1 MRFPVPRIRLFSG
14 RILLFIGLCC
24 LLVSEAAGEGL
35 TSWRFF
41 EASEGL
47 GGTWTS
53 FITVGPSGRVWIS
66 HESEDKL
73 SCLDGWPVPD
83 SGIAHIYPGPGSDLK
98 VCESDS
104 GQLWSVYS
112 KGVQL
117 FRNGRWVRYQIDEIT
132 NFLPPSGLRAL
143 IPFLPDGPDRVYYL
157 LPNRLMLFETGTGRR
172 VVVKSAREAGLGR
185 LIDMI
190 AARQGGIWVSGEKG
204 VARFEPG
211 RSGQADVWQE
221 YLLGALPVH
230 DVHSLE
236 EGSPGELF
244 AVAGSH
250 VNGREEIVCLDGE
263 RWHIVPG
270 GGRNIRKVW
279 PGMDGSYWTLAD
291 KNTLSQVVDGR
302 VMVQEKAG
310 ILSGNLHEIAV
321 EPNGVFWLTTSH
333 GLARYAP
340 SIWRTPGE
348 VKNIDARVH
357 AIHEDAGGRIW
368 FAAVDKLLLFYGGKW
383 TKFALPRNTET
394 YSYLTQAI
402 TSLPDR
408 RLAICTYHYSPFLL
422 LFDPDKERFEYV
434 IPSVNDSSSAPSN
447 RVVGLIAQRRDGNIW
462 VQTLDYWNPANFRLE
477 VFDGKNFRSFLDLGD
492 DWRIGRPQFL
502 YETENGDLWIGGSGQ
517 DGLGLYKDGH
527 YETFGPD
534 KGFPGGCAYCI
545 CEVEKGR
552 LWVGCKNEIYQFDGK
567 QWSVVHSGFNVVN
580 SIVKGRDG
588 IIWVA
593 SGTGVHRCR
602 DGVWVT
608 NTVEDGLPNT
618 AAYTIAQDRS
628 GRVWAGTISGLGLF
642 HPEADSDP
650 PRTIIS
656 EKDNLKET
664 PPGREVH
671 LLFSGIEKW
680 KQTRA
685 ERLLFSYRLDS
696 GPWSTFQ
703 TGNLAVFQNLSYGR
717 HSFEVRAMD
726 VNFNYDP
733 KPASFGFRVLLPW
746 YRETGFLVV
755 MGASGT
761 IILFL
766 LGFALRRHFFLEKL
780 VVERTRDLQDANVQL
795 QDNYSELQRTEAE
808 LKKEHQFQEGM
819 LRKERLLARIAS
831 GLNSAEAFHE
841 ILSELLDIIAKATN
855 VNHIG
860 LYRLNRQERKT
871 IRLAAWISPS
881 SAPQL
886 NELPTLFFSGL
897 TGLVELLF
905 QGWTINSDGLDHL
918 SPGERQILESC
929 GIDSLLIRPLPIAD
943 GVIGCFFFSRGA
955 GCPWKPEEEE
965 LLGTIADIIANGWQ
979 RYEHLQARLEADRR
993 KTDAVQMAEKS
1004 VRMASI
1010 GVMASGIT
1018 HEINQ
1023 PLNSL
1028 RIITEGVLQDIE
1040 RNLSVSQDEYAKM
1053 FRRMFRQIN
1062 RIDEIIKHM
1071 RAFWVSPVHIAQ
1083 ESFDLNKAVKN
1094 ALSLIDSQIHAH
1106 GIELALG
1113 LVRQSPLIR
1122 GNQVHLEQVVI
1133 NLVINAMHA
1142 LGEVSTED
1150 KLIRVVTRR
1159 RAGHAVIRVEDNGK
1173 GFPEGEEENLFDP
1186 FYSTRQ
1192 PGEGMGLGLAIVNRF
1207 VEGMGGTVKARN
1219 RKKGGAEFIV
1229 ELPVFL
1235 SNEGGGK

>member
-1 MRFPVPRIRLFSG
+1 MRLPASRISATAG
-14 RILLFIGLCC
+14 RICMLAGLCG
-24 LLVSEAAGEGL
+24 LFAGRVLGEGL

-47 GGTWTS
+47 GDTWTS
-53 FITVGPSGRVWIS
+53 FITVGSSGRVWVA

-83 SGIAHIYPGPGSDLK
+83 SGIAHIYPSPGSDLK

-117 FRNGRWVRYQIDEIT
+117 FRDGRWVRFQIDEIT

-157 LPNRLMLFETGTGRR
+157 LPNRLMLFDARTGQRS
-172 VVVKSAREAGLGR
+172 VVKSAREAGLGR
-185 LIDMI
+185 FIDLISS
-190 AARQGGIWVSGEKG
+190 RQGGIWVSGERG
-204 VARFEPG
+204 VARFEPEKPG
-211 RSGQADVWQE
+211 RAAHWRE
-221 YLLGALPVH
+221 YPLGALPVH
-230 DVHSLE
+230 DVRSPV
-236 EGSPGELF
+236 EGPGGELF
-244 AVAGSH
+244 AVA
-250 VNGREEIVCLDGE
+250 VNRGNYRQEIVRFHGGSW
-263 RWHIVPG
+263 RIIPG

-279 PGMDGSYWTLAD
+279 PGLDGSYWTLGD

-302 VMVQEKAG
+302 VMVQDKAG
-310 ILSGNLHEIAV
+310 ILSGNLHEVAV

-333 GLARYAP
+333 GLARCAP

-357 AIHEDAGGRIW
+357 AIHEDAAGKVW
-368 FAAVDKLLLFYGGKW
+368 FAAVDRLLMFDGRTWK
-383 TKFALPRNTET
+383 KFALPRNTET

-402 TSLPDR
+402 TSLPDG

-422 LFDPDKERFEYV
+422 LFDPAKERFEYV
-434 IPSVNDSSSAPSN
+434 VPTLDSSASATSS
-447 RVVGLIAQRRDGNIW
+447 RVVGLIAQRRDGRIW
-462 VQTLDYWNPANFRLE
+462 VQTLDYWNPTNFRLE
-477 VFDGKNFRSFLDLGD
+477 LFDGKDFQSFLDLGE

-517 DGLGLYKDGH
+517 DGLGLYRDGH

-545 CEVEKGR
+545 CEIEPGCI
-552 LWVGCKNEIYQFDGK
+552 WVGCKNEIYQYDGK
-567 QWSVVHSGFNVVN
+567 QWTVVRSGFNVVN

-602 DGVWVT
+602 EGAWVT

-618 AAYTIAQDRS
+618 AAYTIGQDRH
-628 GRVWAGTISGLGLF
+628 GRVWAGTISGLALF
-642 HPEADSDP
+642 HPEADTDP

-664 PPGREVH
+664 PPDREVH

-685 ERLLFSYRLDS
+685 ERLLFSYRLDE

-703 TGNLAVFQNLSYGR
+703 TGKLAVFQRLPYGR
-717 HSFEVRAMD
+717 HKFEVRAMD

-733 KPASFGFRVLLPW
+733 KPAGFEFRVLLPW

-761 IILFL
+761 IIVFL

-780 VVERTRDLQDANVQL
+780 VKERTRDLQEANVQL
-795 QDNYSELQRTEAE
+795 QDNYSELQRTGAE
-808 LKKEHQFQEGM
+808 LKKEHQLQEVM
-819 LRKERLLARIAS
+819 LQNERLLARIAS
-831 GLNSAEAFHE
+831 GLNSAEAFNE
-841 ILSELLDIIAKATN
+841 ILSELLDIIAAATN

-860 LYRLNRQERKT
+860 LYRLNRHEHKATRV
-871 IRLAAWISPS
+871 AAWLAPGSDGRFDSLPS
-881 SAPQL
+881 M
-886 NELPTLFFSGL
+886 FFSSL
-897 TGLVELLF
+897 PGLVEHLF
-905 QGWTINSDGLDHL
+905 HGETLNPAGRDGLEL
-918 SPGERQILESC
+918 GERQCLESC
-929 GIDSLLIRPLPIAD
+929 GIGPLFILPLPIAE
-943 GVIGCFFFSRGA
+943 GVIGCFFFSRALG
-955 GCPWKPEEEE
+955 GPWKPEEEE
-965 LLGTIADIIANGWQ
+965 LFGTIADILANGWQ
-979 RYEHLQARLEADRR
+979 RYEHLQARLEADRK
-993 KTDAVQMAEKS
+993 KTEAVQMAEKS
-1004 VRMASI
+1004 ARMASI

-1040 RNLSVSQDEYAKM
+1040 RKLTVSQDEYAKM
-1053 FRRMFRQIN
+1053 FHRMFRQIN

-1094 ALSLIDSQIHAH
+1094 ALSLIDSQIRAH
-1106 GIELALG
+1106 GIELSLS

-1133 NLVINAMHA
+1133 NLAVNSMHA
-1142 LGEVSTED
+1142 LNELACDE
-1150 KLIRVVTRR
+1150 KLIRVLTRC
-1159 RAGHAVIRVEDNGK
+1159 RAGRAIIRVEDNGS

-1186 FYSTRQ
+1186 FYSTRR

-1207 VEGMGGTVKARN
+1207 VEGMGGTVTARN

-1229 ELPVFL
+1229 ELPVYT
-1235 SNEGGGK
+1235 GQ

>member
-1 MRFPVPRIRLFSG
+1 MIV
-14 RILLFIGLCC
+14 GLCC
-24 LLVSEAAGEGL
+24 LFAGEAAGEGL

-47 GGTWTS
+47 GDTWTS
-53 FITVGPSGRVWIS
+53 FITVGPSGRVWVS

-83 SGIAHIYPGPGSDLK
+83 SGIAHIYPSPGSDLK

-117 FRNGRWVRYQIDEIT
+117 FRDGRWVRYQIDEIT

-157 LPNRLMLFETGTGRR
+157 LPNRLMLFDAGTGRR
-172 VVVKSAREAGLGR
+172 IVVKSAREAGLGR
-185 LIDMI
+185 FIDMI
-190 AARQGGIWVSGEKG
+190 SARQGGIWVSGERG

-211 RSGQADVWQE
+211 RAGQADLWRE
-221 YLLGALPVH
+221 YLLGALPVQ
-230 DVHSLE
+230 DVRSPV
-236 EGSPGELF
+236 EGRPGELF
-244 AVAGSH
+244 AVAGSRG
-250 VNGREEIVCLDGE
+250 NCRQEIVRFDGE
-263 RWHIVPG
+263 RWRIIPG
-270 GGRNIRKVW
+270 GGSNIRKVW
-279 PGMDGSYWTLAD
+279 PGLDGSYWTLRD
-291 KNTLSQVVDGR
+291 KNTLAQVVDGR
-302 VMVQEKAG
+302 VMLQEKAG
-310 ILSGNLHEIAV
+310 ILSGNLHEVAV
-321 EPNGVFWLTTSH
+321 EPNGVFWLSTSH
-333 GLARYAP
+333 GLARCAP

-357 AIHEDAGGRIW
+357 AIHEDAGGKVW
-368 FAAVDKLLLFYGGKW
+368 FAAVDRLLVFDGRAWKKY
-383 TKFALPRNTET
+383 ALPRNTET

-402 TSLPDR
+402 ASLPDG

-422 LFDPDKERFEYV
+422 LFDPGKERFEYV
-434 IPSVNDSSSAPSN
+434 VPSLDDSSSAQSN
-447 RVVGLIAQRRDGNIW
+447 RVVGLIAPRRDGKIW

-477 VFDGKNFRSFLDLGD
+477 LFDGKNFQSFLDLGEG
-492 DWRIGRPQFL
+492 WKIGRPQFL
-502 YETENGDLWIGGSGQ
+502 YETESGDLWIGGSGQ
-517 DGLGLYKDGH
+517 DGLGLYKDGR

-545 CEVEKGR
+545 CEIEPGR
-552 LWVGCKNEIYQFDGK
+552 IWVGCKNEIYQYDGQ
-567 QWSVVHSGFNVVN
+567 QWTVIHSGFNVVN

-602 DGVWVT
+602 EGAWVT

-618 AAYTIAQDRS
+618 AAYTIAQDRH

-656 EKDNLKET
+656 GKDNLKET
-664 PPGREVH
+664 PPDREVH

-685 ERLLFSYRLDS
+685 ERLLFSYRLDQ

-703 TGNLAVFQNLSYGR
+703 TGNLAVFQNLPYGR
-717 HSFEVRAMD
+717 HNFEVRAMD

-733 KPASFGFRVLLPW
+733 EPAGFEFRVLLPW

-780 VVERTRDLQDANVQL
+780 VKERTRDLREANVQL
-795 QDNYSELQRTEAE
+795 QDNYSELQRAEAE
-808 LKKEHQFQEGM
+808 LKKEHQLQEVM
-819 LRKERLLARIAS
+819 LQNERLLARIAS
-831 GLNSAEAFHE
+831 RLNSAAAFHE
-841 ILSELLDIIAKATN
+841 ILNELLNIIAEATS

-860 LYRLNRQERKT
+860 LYRLNRKERKAS
-871 IRLAAWISPS
+871 RLAAWI
-881 SAPQL
+881 APASNGRL
-886 NELPTLFFSGL
+886 DGLPALFFPGL
-897 TGLVELLF
+897 PSLVERLF
-905 QGWTINSDGLDHL
+905 QGETFNPASLERL
-918 SPGERQILESC
+918 EPGEREQLEGC
-929 GIDSLLIRPLPIAD
+929 GIGPLFILPLPIAE

-965 LLGTIADIIANGWQ
+965 LFGTIADILANGWQ
-979 RYEHLQARLEADRR
+979 RYEHLQARLEADRK
-993 KTDAVQMAEKS
+993 KTEAVQMAEKS
-1004 VRMASI
+1004 ARMASI

-1028 RIITEGVLQDIE
+1028 RIITEGVLQDMD
-1040 RNLSVSQDEYAKM
+1040 RNLSVSQEEYAKM
-1053 FRRMFRQIN
+1053 FHRMFRQIN
-1062 RIDEIIKHM
+1062 RIDDIIKHM

-1094 ALSLIDSQIHAH
+1094 ALSLIDSQIRAH
-1106 GIELALG
+1106 GIELTLG
-1113 LVRQSPLIR
+1113 LVRQSSLIR

-1133 NLVINAMHA
+1133 NLVVNAMHA
-1142 LGEVSTED
+1142 LNEMPSGD
-1150 KLIRVVTRR
+1150 KLIRVLTRR
-1159 RAGHAVIRVEDNGK
+1159 RAGYAVIRVEDNGG

-1207 VEGMGGTVKARN
+1207 VEGMGGTVTARN
-1219 RKKGGAEFIV
+1219 RKTGGAEFIV
-1229 ELPVFL
+1229 ELPVL
-1235 SNEGGGK
+1235 SGQ